1 MKKLLPLLLLLIIL
15 TTSCRETWSS
25 ETKDSFYQACTDEAG
40 KWSGTPE
47 RAKTY
52 CDCVLGKMMAKYP
65 HEEDALE
72 HIDSLA
78 KDPGLINCK
87 EEIMKTGK

>member
-1 MKKLLPLLLLLIIL
+1 MKKLLPLLLLVML
-15 TTSCRETWSS
+15 TVSCRETWT
-25 ETKDSFYQACTDEAG
+25 EGTKNSFYDACTEEANH
-40 KWSGTPE
+40 WSGTPE

-65 HEEDALE
+65 HEIDALE

-78 KDPGLINCK
+78 KDPDLIGCK
-87 EEIMKTGK
+87 DEIMKTAK